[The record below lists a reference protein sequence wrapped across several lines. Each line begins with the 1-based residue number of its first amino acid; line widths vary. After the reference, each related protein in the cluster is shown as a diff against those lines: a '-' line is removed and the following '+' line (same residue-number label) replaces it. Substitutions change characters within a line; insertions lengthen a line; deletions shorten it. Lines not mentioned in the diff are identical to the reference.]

1 LRSRRLAQEIST
13 VLVRTDSLSKRYGRL
28 TALSQCTFE
37 VPRGEILGLLGP
49 NGAGKTTLLRLLM
62 GYLKPTAGRATIDGL
77 DCYRRSVSVHRRL
90 AYLPGE
96 ARLFRH
102 LSGRETLEFFA
113 RLRRSSLERSLQLAE
128 RLQLD
133 LTRRVA
139 QMSTGMRQKLA
150 LAVALTPDVPLVIL
164 DEPTS
169 NLDPTVRRELIE
181 LIRETRA
188 GGRTVLF
195 SSHVL
200 SEVEDVCDRVLVL
213 RQGELVDS
221 VRVAEVRRQ
230 HRIRAELTGPLL
242 PPPADVAAS
251 LEVSGGAN
259 GKVTILTRGDLAP
272 LLGWLAQQPL
282 VRLEIEPVGLRT
294 VYERHHPS
302 SSP

>member
-133 LTRRVA
+133 LSRRVA

-150 LAVALTPDVPLVIL
+150 LAAALTPDVPLLIL

-242 PPPADVAAS
+242 PPPVDVAAS
-251 LEVSGGAN
+251 LEVSGGADC
-259 GKVTILTRGDLAP
+259 KVTILTRGDLAP

-282 VRLEIEPVGLRT
+282 ARLEIEPVGLRT